1 MSDLISRSKIYNY
14 IKAQINPF
22 GKPFEGDVY
31 EFGVKLMG
39 YIEQMDT
46 EESVTDTNVGG
57 RWIPCSDKMLEE
69 HESIFAKWK
78 GTDKWRRGMFESI
91 SDDVNVTVELEDGTR
106 KTQTSHTVDG
116 NWSCEKDYGIKRKVV
131 AWMPL
136 PEPYK
141 GE

>member
-1 MSDLISRSKIYNY
+1 MEDLIRKSKIYKY

-31 EFGVKLMG
+31 EFGIKLME
-39 YIEQMDT
+39 YIEQMDA
-46 EESVTDTNVGG
+46 EEYVTDTNVGG
-57 RWIPCSDKMLEE
+57 KWIPCSERLPEE
-69 HESIFAKWK
+69 SGEYLVWYDC
-78 GTDKWRRGMFESI
+78 GGDMEGCC
-91 SDDVNVTVELEDGTR
+91 VENFDAGVGAFGRWCDEYDE
-106 KTQTSHTVDG
+106 HTLGFLD
-116 NWSCEKDYGIKRKVV
+116 SEFIYFDEAV

>member
-1 MSDLISRSKIYNY
+1 MEDLIRKSKIYNY

-31 EFGVKLMG
+31 EFGIKLME
-39 YIEQMDT
+39 YIEQMDA

-57 RWIPCSDKMLEE
+57 KWFPCSEKMPDKEY
-69 HESIFAKWK
+69 
-78 GTDKWRRGMFESI
+78 
-91 SDDVNVTVELEDGTR
+91 ELYWTTHEDGSIVLHGYTKKNGFIYNWEVDDLELR
-106 KTQTSHTVDG
+106 KRQG
-116 NWSCEKDYGIKRKVV
+116 RVV
-131 AWMPL
+131 AWMLIPM

>member
-1 MSDLISRSKIYNY
+1 MEDLIRKSKIYNY

-31 EFGVKLMG
+31 EFGIKLME
-39 YIEQMDT
+39 YIEQMDA

-57 RWIPCSDKMLEE
+57 KWVPCSERLPEKSGTYIVTGM
-69 HESIFAKWK
+69 WK
-78 GTDKWRRGMFESI
+78 GQPREIWMCKLLVLESFGAGWCN
-91 SDDVNVTVELEDGTR
+91 DAR
-106 KTQTSHTVDG
+106 KPVVD
-116 NWSCEKDYGIKRKVV
+116 

-141 GE
+141 QEG

>member
-1 MSDLISRSKIYNY
+1 MEDLIRKSKIYNY

-31 EFGVKLMG
+31 EFGIKLME
-39 YIEQMDT
+39 YIEQMDA

-57 RWIPCSDKMLEE
+57 KWVPCSEKMPDKEY
-69 HESIFAKWK
+69 
-78 GTDKWRRGMFESI
+78 
-91 SDDVNVTVELEDGTR
+91 ELYWTTHEDGSIVLHGYTIKNGFIYNWEVDDLELR
-106 KTQTSHTVDG
+106 KRQG
-116 NWSCEKDYGIKRKVV
+116 GVV
-131 AWMPL
+131 AWMIIPL

>member
-1 MSDLISRSKIYNY
+1 MEDLIRKSKIYNY

-31 EFGVKLMG
+31 EFGIKLME
-39 YIEQMDT
+39 YIEQMDA

-57 RWIPCSDKMLEE
+57 KWVPCSEKMPDKEYELYWTTHEDWSIVLHGYTKKNGFIYNWEVDDLE
-69 HESIFAKWK
+69 
-78 GTDKWRRGMFESI
+78 
-91 SDDVNVTVELEDGTR
+91 LR
-106 KTQTSHTVDG
+106 KRQG
-116 NWSCEKDYGIKRKVV
+116 RVV
-131 AWMPL
+131 AWMLIPM